1 MLFGFV
7 WFVFCS
13 KVLLLE
19 FLGSLCGLG
28 IGCGWVWWWFVGGL
42 LFGLGVVNSV
52 VDSYLLLD
60 VCLRGG
66 MLF

>member
-1 MLFGFV
+1 MV
-7 WFVFCS
+7 ICW
-13 KVLLLE
+13 
-19 FLGSLCGLG
+19 
-28 IGCGWVWWWFVGGL
+28 WVV
-42 LFGLGVVNSV
+42 FGLGVVNSV